1 MLTQYGVTGLCGVP
15 SSWGGFRGGAENLR
29 RGCLVEAGGP
39 AVVLDHLQECGYQ
52 ESVCLECA
60 VRVVPR
66 HRDERHGREVIDLV
80 GAEEAGSPHD
90 VVFPDKFGIFEDDL
104 FGDVFQ
110 ILKCLRLF

>member
-1 MLTQYGVTGLCGVP
+1 M
-15 SSWGGFRGGAENLR
+15 
-29 RGCLVEAGGP
+29 
-39 AVVLDHLQECGYQ
+39 VLDHLQECGYQ